1 MPNIIEQLLN
11 RKDLSYTCMQNV
23 MHGMMH
29 GEYSSEWIAAFLVA
43 MRAKGIMRDE
53 LLAAA
58 EIMQKLVTKVP
69 VRSNNVIDVVG
80 TGGDGINTF
89 NISTASMFVA
99 AGAGAKVAKHGN
111 RGVSS
116 KSGSADVLEELG
128 VSLNINV
135 EQICFC
141 IDELGLGFMFAP
153 QHHPAM
159 KYVAPVR
166 KALGI
171 RTFFNILGP
180 LTNPANV
187 KRMLMGVYD
196 ERYLQPIAEVLLG
209 LGFEHAWV
217 VCAENGMDE
226 ISTCFKTHVYEVK
239 NQSIR
244 NFYIEPQKLGF
255 QKYAVEAL
263 QANSPEHSAT
273 IIQNVLNGTQGAA
286 FDIVCMN
293 AGALLYLSD
302 LAIDLNDGIH
312 KAQHSIL
319 SGAAAKKLYSLV
331 NIDTLI

>member
-1 MPNIIEQLLN
+1 MTNIIENLLS
-11 RKDLSYTCMQNV
+11 KKHLSYTQMQDI
-23 MHGMMH
+23 MHGILH
-29 GEYSSEWIAAFLVA
+29 GTYSSEWIAAFLVA
-43 MRAKGIMRDE
+43 MRSKGIIRDE

-58 EIMQKLVTKVP
+58 EVMQKLVTKVP
-69 VRSNNVIDVVG
+69 ILSNNVIDVVG

-116 KSGSADVLEELG
+116 KSGSADALEALG
-128 VSLNINV
+128 IPLNLTV

-153 QHHPAM
+153 HHHPSM

-196 ERYLQPIAEVLLG
+196 ENLLKPIAEVLLG

-239 NQSIR
+239 NQEIQD
-244 NFYIEPQKLGF
+244 FYVQPEDFGFKKYDIEILH
-255 QKYAVEAL
+255 
-263 QANSPEHSAT
+263 ANSPEHSAS
-273 IIQNVLNGTQGAA
+273 IIQSVLYGTQGAA
-286 FDIVCMN
+286 FDIVCIN
-293 AGALLYLSD
+293 AGALLYISD
-302 LAIDLNDGIH
+302 MAASLEDGIQ
-312 KAQHSIL
+312 KAKQSIMN
-319 SGAAAKKLYSLV
+319 GAALKKLHSLV
-331 NIDTLI
+331 NINTLT